1 MRRRAELA
9 RALINDPLVLVLDEP
24 FRGLDAM
31 TRELMQEYT
40 AELLTQERRT
50 TLFVTTDIDEALLM
64 ADRLLVMA
72 PRPTHVVEEL
82 TLDLPRPR
90 VRTDLLTDQR
100 AQQVKRDA
108 LDLLSNRGHSA
119 PTVLH

>member
-1 MRRRAELA
+1 
-9 RALINDPLVLVLDEP
+9 VLVLDEP

-40 AELLTQERRT
+40 AELLSQERRT

-64 ADRLLVMA
+64 ADRVLVMA
-72 PRPTHVVEEL
+72 YRPTHVVEEL
-82 TLDLPRPR
+82 TVDLPRPR

-108 LDLLSNRGHSA
+108 LDLLSDRGHPA
-119 PTVLH
+119 PTVVH